1 MVPDEVPTVTSNISK
16 VVIGNANPAV
26 RKQPKLKRS
35 SGSATNIARPSGPR
49 KLSNAEYGAAKGQAG
64 FASSTMRRS
73 LSQDFIRDSESSLQR
88 PSKPL
93 QVPVQLP
100 LQLPATKV
108 HLAAVGTRKWLK
120 IESSGATSVLQ
131 ADKLSITQELGIQ
144 VRDLRL
150 LDPAMATSYP
160 SAILCRDKALLVNM
174 EHIKCII
181 TTHYLL
187 LLNADQPSVLQF
199 AEDIQFR
206 LAHATHAHP
215 AKAKAPPSTKAQKK
229 GSQMIVSKSDSDLAT
244 YLLINGSDSS
254 NTSSVSH
261 KSYQDTPFELKAL
274 EAILDMVCARLSAL
288 TDELWQAG
296 DPVLKSPTAHTVTT
310 LLLDKMRRIKNRM
323 VRLKTRVETIR
334 ELLEKFLEDEGDMKS
349 MNLTAREQH
358 LHHISGKPLDPDDK
372 VAYLEQAPSL
382 RLALGRLSLE
392 RKSHRGSGQDD
403 DDADMQQVEM
413 LLEAYFIQMDN
424 TFNRL
429 ETMNE
434 YISDTEEYIDLEIN
448 NFRNNL
454 IRTRMILNAGNL
466 VMAMVF
472 VVSSIFGMNLSDHH
486 QESYV
491 LFTLVTVAS
500 YFGAVV
506 LFVALMGWC
515 IWYKI
520 VNNPFTACFEGRIT
534 S

>member
-131 ADKLSITQELGIQ
+131 ADKLSITQELG
-144 VRDLRL
+144 
-150 LDPAMATSYP
+150 
-160 SAILCRDKALLVNM
+160 
-174 EHIKCII
+174 
-181 TTHYLL
+181 
-187 LLNADQPSVLQF
+187 
-199 AEDIQFR
+199 IQFR

>member
-1 MVPDEVPTVTSNISK
+1 MVPDDAPTVTSNTSK
-16 VVIGNANPAV
+16 NVVGNGNPSV

-73 LSQDFIRDSESSLQR
+73 LSQDFTRDNESSLQR

-120 IESSGATSVLQ
+120 IEASGATSVLQ

-144 VRDLRL
+144 IRDLRL

-199 AEDIQFR
+199 AEAIQSR
-206 LAHATHAHP
+206 LAHGTHGHP

-229 GSQMIVSKSDSDLAT
+229 GSHMRVSKSDSDLET

-254 NTSSVSH
+254 NTSSISH

-274 EAILDMVCARLSAL
+274 EAVLDMVCARLSAL

-358 LHHISGKPLDPDDK
+358 LQHISGKPLDPDDK
-372 VAYLEQAPSL
+372 VAYLDQASSL

-392 RKSHRGSGQDD
+392 RKSHRGVQDD

-429 ETMNE
+429 ETMNQ

-472 VVSSIFGMNLSDHH
+472 VVSSIFGMNLSDLH

-491 LFTLVTVAS
+491 LFALVSVVS

-506 LFVALMGWC
+506 LFMALMGWC

-534 S
+534 C